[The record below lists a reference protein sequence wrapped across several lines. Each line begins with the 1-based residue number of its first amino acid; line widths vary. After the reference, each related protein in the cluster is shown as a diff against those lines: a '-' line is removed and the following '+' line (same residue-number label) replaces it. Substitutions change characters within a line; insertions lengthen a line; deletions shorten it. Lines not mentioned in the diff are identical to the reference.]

1 MKKIISVVGA
11 RPNFMKAAPLHK
23 ALLHHRDHIQHL
35 ICHTGQHYDEKMSR
49 IFFEELE
56 LPKPDFYLG
65 VGSGTHAEQTAK
77 VLIEFEQVVLREKP
91 DLVMVYGDVN
101 STLACSL
108 VASKLGVKL
117 AHVEAGLR
125 SNDRSMPEEINRIV
139 TDVLSDYCFV
149 SEQSGVDNL
158 LHEGVSA
165 QKIFLVG
172 NVMIDSVLNY
182 LPKTEHSAILSV
194 LGLTQDHFILVTI
207 HRPNN
212 VDSKESLQDILATL
226 NVLSEKYPV
235 VFPVHPRTKKNIDT
249 YGLSE
254 YIAKNVRMIEPLGYI
269 DFLALMRH
277 SKLIVTD
284 SGGIQEETT
293 YLNIQCVTTRD
304 NTERPITIEVGTNHL
319 AGTNWG
325 KVQKVSLEI
334 LNGKKKNGSIPKL
347 WDGHASERIV
357 DILLGSLAHR

>member
-1 MKKIISVVGA
+1 MKKFISVVGA

-23 ALLHHRDHIQHL
+23 ALLHNRDRVQHL

-77 VLIEFEQVVLREKP
+77 VLIEFEQVVLQEKP
-91 DLVMVYGDVN
+91 DLVIVYGDVN

-108 VASKLGVKL
+108 VASKLGIK
-117 AHVEAGLR
+117 
-125 SNDRSMPEEINRIV
+125 I
-139 TDVLSDYCFV
+139 SDYCFV
-149 SEQSGVDNL
+149 SEKSGVDNL

-172 NVMIDSVLNY
+172 NVMIDSVLHY

-194 LGLTQDHFILVTI
+194 LGLKKDDFILVTI
-207 HRPNN
+207 HRPSN
-212 VDSKESLQDILATL
+212 VDSKKSLQDILAML

-235 VFPVHPRTKKNIDT
+235 VFPVHPRTKKNINT

-254 YIAKNVRMIEPLGYI
+254 YIANNVLMIEPLGYI
-269 DFLALMRH
+269 DFLALMKY

-319 AGTNWG
+319 VGTNWG
-325 KVQKVSLEI
+325 KVQEVSLEI
-334 LNGKKKNGSIPKL
+334 LNGMKKNGSIPKL
-347 WDGHASERIV
+347 WDGLASERIV
-357 DILLGSLAHR
+357 DVLLGSLAYR